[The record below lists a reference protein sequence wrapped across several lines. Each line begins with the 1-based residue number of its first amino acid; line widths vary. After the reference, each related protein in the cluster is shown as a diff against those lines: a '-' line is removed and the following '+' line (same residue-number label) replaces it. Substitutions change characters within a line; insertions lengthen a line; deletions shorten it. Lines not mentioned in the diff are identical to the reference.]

1 MSQLLSAEKILI
13 VPLINMLVLKNVLE
27 DIISLPDNTT
37 NDQHK
42 ICQESRAEV
51 MASMQSMNLDL
62 RVNAGGARVAV
73 VLSPRPRPCL
83 SPFPASQGGHTVSNV
98 LTTNWHDE
106 EFSGWH
112 KTARREGRALAAQ
125 HSIYQIK

>member
-1 MSQLLSAEKILI
+1 
-13 VPLINMLVLKNVLE
+13 
-27 DIISLPDNTT
+27 
-37 NDQHK
+37 
-42 ICQESRAEV
+42 

-73 VLSPRPRPCL
+73 VLSPRPRPCP

-125 HSIYQIK
+125 HSIYQIKSNDRKSSRTTSSATLFNYLTLGVTGVRSPL

>member
-27 DIISLPDNTT
+27 DIILLPDNTT
-37 NDQHK
+37 NTR
-42 ICQESRAEV
+42 CQESRAEV

-73 VLSPRPRPCL
+73 VLSPRPGPCP

-112 KTARREGRALAAQ
+112 KTVRREGRALAAQ

>member
-13 VPLINMLVLKNVLE
+13 VPLINMLVLKNVVE

-37 NDQHK
+37 NTRY
-42 ICQESRAEV
+42 QESRAEV

-73 VLSPRPRPCL
+73 VLSPRPRPCS